1 MLIASPFEDYCRS
14 DGKGSFI
21 SDGYEVYVSRF
32 GLCAET
38 AGAWLEETICVNE
51 CSTELFV
58 GCVMQTKETSASAL
72 RRCFHGVAVTV
83 KEKVVIRMEAI
94 NAAVHLLVRT
104 KSQVLY
110 DEQMSV
116 ATTFPGRRAHQN

>member
-1 MLIASPFEDYCRS
+1 MHRITTTAIKSNHSVLIASPFEDYCRS

-58 GCVMQTKETSASAL
+58 GCVDGQLNNKLKRT
-72 RRCFHGVAVTV
+72 C
-83 KEKVVIRMEAI
+83 
-94 NAAVHLLVRT
+94 LVYQR
-104 KSQVLY
+104 KMNQY
-110 DEQMSV
+110 DELLKYRLFSPNDSTLRTDNTNV
-116 ATTFPGRRAHQN
+116 K

>member
-1 MLIASPFEDYCRS
+1 M
-14 DGKGSFI
+14 
-21 SDGYEVYVSRF
+21 
-32 GLCAET
+32 
-38 AGAWLEETICVNE
+38 
-51 CSTELFV
+51 
-58 GCVMQTKETSASAL
+58 
-72 RRCFHGVAVTV
+72 AVTV

-116 ATTFPGRRAHQN
+116 VTTFPGRRAHQN